1 MRRYRPEQLIVF
13 AASVQS
19 CAAVLMLLMALTHH
33 VSLPLLL
40 PLLFVFLAC
49 YGLVGGPSTV
59 LALRDHGAVAGTAA
73 ALMSFLQ
80 MGSAAIGSGL
90 IGLLA
95 DGTARPMTGL
105 MTAGAACGLIAAHR
119 AFRGRT
125 VSPA

>member
-1 MRRYRPEQLIVF
+1 L
-13 AASVQS
+13 
-19 CAAVLMLLMALTHH
+19 
-33 VSLPLLL
+33 LPLLL
-40 PLLFVFLAC
+40 VFLAC

-80 MGSAAIGSGL
+80 MGSAALGSGL

-105 MTAGAACGLIAAHR
+105 MTAGAGCGLVAAHR
-119 AFRGRT
+119 AFRRRAT
-125 VSPA
+125 RLV